1 MFTSDV
7 CRYIGAFAAEMGGMD
22 ALAFTGG
29 IGEND
34 AASRREIC
42 DSLGFFGVEIDEQ
55 RNLANARKISR
66 GRTDVFVIPADEERV
81 VAENAWRL
89 LKRES

>member
-1 MFTSDV
+1 M
-7 CRYIGAFAAEMGGMD
+7 GAFAAVLGGLD

-42 DSLGFFGVEIDEQ
+42 ESLGFLGVEIDETK
-55 RNLANARKISR
+55 NLANERAIGR
-66 GRTDVFVIPADEERV
+66 GRTAVFVIPADEERV

-89 LKRES
+89 LKKEG